1 LDFFWKIY
9 DRFFTIT
16 TPWPS
21 SKGENRSRYKGLA
34 WDSRD
39 KRWEVRISV
48 NGERIYVGRFTDQMK
63 AAEAYDKAANK
74 YHSRFACVNMAT

>member
-1 LDFFWKIY
+1 MIY

-16 TPWPS
+16 TPRPS
-21 SKGENRSRYKGLA
+21 SKGESRSRYKGLA

-63 AAEAYDKAANK
+63 AARAYDKAAKK
-74 YHSRFACVNMAT
+74 YHGRFACVNLVT